1 MKRPITLTLI
11 ILILLMGILSFFKSK
26 KEVATKTPWGD
37 YPSIYSHIKMNLN
50 SNGDLDSEGEKLPDD
65 ERRFKEGELR
75 WVAGGMDGAFGHHAG
90 ANNNEEISD
99 KIADLIKAI
108 SRRNKLSD
116 KIELYNILLED
127 SLMDFID
134 LALEKTVQLSPPV
147 EPHLHSY
154 ARWLVTESPDRGPA
168 KFGIAILGLIRE
180 ESDLETIKL
189 IGKHEEFSLY
199 SAVAVTNTLEKPDL
213 VLWELAKSV
222 SGWGRIQ
229 LVERLAKTDNIEI
242 KNWLISEGYK
252 NSVMYEYLAYTCA
265 VSGELN
271 LALSKSVISIDML
284 NSAGEIIDALITG
297 GPAEDI
303 DDYDYAASV
312 ISDFLRHLEHNA
324 MSLDQFIVA
333 NNIMEF
339 LNGPEE
345 DWAKRKKG
353 GWEKY
358 DRHDL
363 AKKAETIVKHPKW
376 KKHVLEKLD
385 TNDDAIFWKVSRS
398 AELLKIDIWETH
410 WRRLNEAPLDSV
422 RWYNVMARVDKGRID
437 DVLSL
442 AKHVLPLNEI
452 AAGPSSE
459 LGLGED
465 FNAHSCIDFVL
476 QELGQFPGKGIDLIK
491 AGIGSPVIRNRNM
504 SLKALSNWGQE
515 NWPNDIVPFLEQ
527 AKLAEPEDDVKKSI
541 EKLLKGEDII

>member
-1 MKRPITLTLI
+1 MKRPIILTLT
-11 ILILLMGILSFFKSK
+11 ILILPMGILSFFKSK

-37 YPSIYSHIKMNLN
+37 YPSIYSHIKMSLN
-50 SNGDLDSEGEKLPDD
+50 SDGELDSEGDKLPDD

-75 WVAGGMDGAFGHHAG
+75 WVAGGMDGAFGHHAR
-90 ANNNEEISD
+90 ANNNEEIAD
-99 KIADLIKAI
+99 DIAGLINAI

-116 KIELYNILLED
+116 KIKLYNILLED

-134 LALEKTVQLSPPV
+134 LALEKTVQHSPPV

-154 ARWLVTESPDRGPA
+154 ARWLVTQSPDRGPA
-168 KFGIAILGLIRE
+168 KFGIAILGLIRA
-180 ESDLETIKL
+180 ESDLEIVKL
-189 IGKHEEFSLY
+189 IGKHEEFTLF
-199 SAVAVTNTLEKPDL
+199 SAVAVTNILEKPDL

-229 LVERLAKTDNIEI
+229 LVERLANTDNIDI
-242 KNWLISEGYK
+242 KNWLITEGYK

-271 LALSKSVISIDML
+271 LTLSKPAISIDML
-284 NSAGEIIDALITG
+284 NSSGEIIDALISG

-312 ISDFLRHLEHNA
+312 ISDYLKHLEHNA

-339 LNGPEE
+339 LNGPKE
-345 DWAKRKKG
+345 DWANRKKG
-353 GWEKY
+353 GWENY

-363 AKKAETIVKHPKW
+363 AKKAETIVKYPKW
-376 KKHVLEKLD
+376 KKLVLENLN

-398 AELLKIDIWETH
+398 ADLLKIDIWETH
-410 WRRLNEAPLDSV
+410 WKRLNGAPLDSG
-422 RWYNVMARVDKGRID
+422 RWYNVMSRVDIDRID

-442 AKHVLPLNEI
+442 ADNVLPLNEI
-452 AAGPSSE
+452 ATGPRSE
-459 LGLGED
+459 LGLGEE
-465 FNAHSCIDFVL
+465 FNAHSCLDFVL
-476 QELGQFPGKGIDLIK
+476 QELGQFPGKGLDLIK
-491 AGIGSPVIRNRNM
+491 VGLESPVIRNRNM
-504 SLKALSNWGQE
+504 SLKALSSWGQE
-515 NWPNDIVPFLEQ
+515 NWPNNIGPFLEE
-527 AKLAEPEDDVKKSI
+527 AKQAEPEEDVKESI
-541 EKLLKGEDII
+541 EKLLKGEDIN